1 MEDNDKMIGYDDE
14 KEKVAEDEAHQG
26 RQNIAVNMIVFLSP
40 ATERYYVLLIFTSF
54 RMSYAKGW
62 IASCKVE

>member
-26 RQNIAVNMIVFLSP
+26 RQNVAVDMIVLES
-40 ATERYYVLLIFTSF
+40 
-54 RMSYAKGW
+54 GH
-62 IASCKVE
+62 